1 MTIVTICKRVYRATP
16 GAKYTVLKISSFGIN
31 IGTDSLKRKAFI
43 FSHLISMTMPAITM
57 PINSIQ
63 TSMISIF
70 DDEESPE
77 TMEEDSS
84 IRREPIL
91 LIRMCRIIVRR
102 IFPVLQ

>member
-1 MTIVTICKRVYRATP
+1 MMYLWILA
-16 GAKYTVLKISSFGIN
+16 
-31 IGTDSLKRKAFI
+31 
-43 FSHLISMTMPAITM
+43 HLISMTMPAITM
-57 PINSIQ
+57 PVNSIQ